1 MLMTS
6 KLLASFRLSAFLLL
20 SFVALAIA
28 GPLWAQSAGTGSL
41 TGTVTDP
48 SGAIVANVTVTATN
62 AATSQS
68 YPATTGADGVYRF
81 SLLPPGKYNV
91 KFEAPQFKTVE
102 SLAATVNVTET
113 TVLNQAL
120 RLGGQT
126 QVVQVEANTQGVD
139 TATSTLGTLVSGSQ
153 ITALPLTSRNYTQ
166 VLDMSAGVSA
176 SVNDAAILG
185 KGTQLTSVNGA
196 NPSQNNYQMDG
207 VAINNAG
214 NLGNGADQSVSAGIG
229 IPSPDAIEQFKIQT
243 STYDASYGRNPGGNV
258 NVVTKSGT
266 NAFHGDAF
274 EFFRNTVLNANDF
287 FIKHQELVNDQ
298 PNKPGVLDQ
307 NQFGGT
313 LGGPIKKDKLFFF
326 ASYQGTRSRN
336 GIAGAGLTSGAVLP
350 NIPNEARNT
359 PQFLTDLANVTCMPV
374 GAFYNFTFGPP
385 VTGPSPNCATNGP
398 ENIGP
403 VAQAVLNLAG
413 PGGKG
418 YYIPTPSTSPSCTPN
433 GAPEGVPSQFGS
445 YTCNFSQPAIYSE
458 NQFIGNGDYVINSRQ
473 TLQMRYF
480 YTRNPQVV
488 TLGGYLPG
496 ESQTNFYSNHDAVL
510 KLTSILGSNFT
521 NEARV
526 SFQRNLG
533 TNTDTPPDG
542 ATPESLGITPAFAG
556 AMYPPGIWT
565 LVDGVHLF
573 DSFSPAKETTN
584 QYQAADQIAWTHG
597 RHTIRAG
604 FEYERV
610 QYWVTAGA
618 ARGFL
623 LMGSFEDFLVGGPGN
638 IYLNLSNKGTAGNG
652 EQLHAYRLNDADSFI
667 QDDWKVNSRLTLNLG
682 LRWEFDGNLHDKY
695 GNLTNIFPS
704 LLAATPV
711 PDAPLGLPGNYAG
724 YVVPSNYT
732 TKYGNPALPNGVLKT
747 GTGYSLSNHP
757 PYSNFA
763 PRFGFAW
770 QPTHSANL
778 VVRGGFGLFYDRV
791 WFDAFVHGFQGNS
804 PYGVSL
810 DYGPAPNTFTLA
822 NPFPNY
828 PLETFLQ
835 RYSSVTCSPD
845 GMTCPGSSSELDTN
859 FMSSTI
865 HTPLVQQYNLNVQYE
880 FAPSWVLQVGYVG
893 SSGINLMDVYRN
905 YNTAQL
911 ATPENPINGQTV
923 STLENINLRVPYL
936 GYSPAGLQGTDF
948 VGSSNYNSLQVTLQ
962 KHFSHGLTM
971 QAAYTWSKSLSDLV
985 PDAATGGYLGANS
998 NDPQDLAQQ
1007 YGPSFYNRPQ
1017 RLSVNYEYE
1026 FPTSRRE
1033 GITGKALEGWSVAG
1047 VTTVQD
1053 GNPLTINDATAGTIY
1068 GIPNARAQLCPGE
1081 PIQTTG
1087 SLESRLGGGIST
1099 NGYFNSAAFC
1109 PPPMIG
1115 DGTGF
1120 GDSGVGIVLGPGQ
1133 FNWDIALIKQTKITE
1148 DQSLVFRTEFYNAF
1162 NHPQFNNPAT
1172 SVGATLGQITSTSV
1186 NPRLIQFA
1194 LKYIF

>member
-1 MLMTS
+1 MTF
-6 KLLASFRLSAFLLL
+6 KLLPSLRSAAFLLL
-20 SFVALAIA
+20 LFVAAFGA
-28 GPLWAQSAGTGSL
+28 ARPLYAQSAGTGSL

-48 SGAIVANVTVTATN
+48 SGAIVPNVTVTAKN
-62 AATSQS
+62 AATGQS
-68 YPATTGADGVYRF
+68 YQATTGTDGVYRF
-81 SLLPPGKYNV
+81 SLLPPGKYDV
-91 KFEAPQFKTVE
+91 KFEAPQFKTIE
-102 SLAATVNVTET
+102 NLAATVNVTET
-113 TVLNQAL
+113 TVLNQTL
-120 RLGGQT
+120 QVGGQT
-126 QVVQVEANTQGVD
+126 QVVQVQANTQGVD
-139 TATSTLGTLVSGSQ
+139 TATSTLGTLVSGNQ

-214 NLGNGADQSVSAGIG
+214 NLGNGGDQSVSAGIG
-229 IPSPDAIEQFKIQT
+229 IPNPDAIEEFKIQT

-266 NAFHGDAF
+266 NQFHGDAF
-274 EFFRNTVLNANDF
+274 EFFRNTVLNSNDF
-287 FIKHQELVNDQ
+287 FVGKAI
-298 PNKPGVLDQ
+298 LDQ

-326 ASYQGTRSRN
+326 FSYQGTRSKN
-336 GIAGAGLTSGAVLP
+336 GIAPQGLASGVFLP

-359 PQFLTDLANVTCMPV
+359 PQFATDLANATCT
-374 GAFYNFTFGPP
+374 GITFGPP
-385 VTGPSPNCATNGP
+385 VHGPAATCGPNQGP

-403 VAQAVLNLAG
+403 VALAVLNLAG

-418 YYIPTPSTSPSCTPN
+418 YYIPTPSTDPSCSPA
-433 GAPEGVPSQFGS
+433 GPE
-445 YTCNFSQPAIYSE
+445 YLCNFSDPALYSE
-458 NQFIGNGDYVINSRQ
+458 DQYIGNADYVINSRE
-473 TLQMRYF
+473 TLQTRFF
-480 YTRNPQVV
+480 YTKNPQVA

-496 ESQTNFYSNHDAVL
+496 EPQTNYYSNDNAVL
-510 KLTSILGSNFT
+510 KLSSILTNSFT

-526 SFQRNLG
+526 SFQRNYG
-533 TNTDTPPDG
+533 TNSDTPPDG

-584 QYQAADQIAWTHG
+584 QFQAADQIAWSHG

-652 EQLHAYRLNDADSFI
+652 EQLHGYRLNDADSFV

-695 GNLTNIFPS
+695 GNLTNIWPS
-704 LLAATPV
+704 LLASTPP
-711 PDAPLGLPGNYAG
+711 PDAPLGVAANYIG
-724 YVVPSNYT
+724 YVVPHNYT
-732 TKYGNPALPNGVLKT
+732 TKYGNPALPDGVLRT
-747 GTGYSLSNHP
+747 GTGYSLSSHA

-770 QPTHSANL
+770 QPTHSSNL

-810 DYGPAPNTFTLA
+810 NYGPAPNTFTLA

-845 GMTCPGSSSELDTN
+845 GLTCPGSSSELDTN
-859 FMSSTI
+859 FISSTI

-893 SSGINLMDVYRN
+893 SSGINLMDIYRN

-1026 FPTSRRE
+1026 FPNLNRE
-1033 GITGKALEGWSVAG
+1033 GITGRIVSGWSVAG

-1053 GNPLTINDATAGTIY
+1053 GNPLTLTDATAGSIY
-1068 GIPNARAQLCPGE
+1068 GIPNARAELCPGDI
-1081 PIQTTG
+1081 PLKNPG
-1087 SLESRLGGGIST
+1087 SIESQLA
-1099 NGYFNSAAFC
+1099 NGATYLNSAALC
-1109 PPPMIG
+1109 APPIIG

-1133 FNWDIALIKQTKITE
+1133 FNWDISLIKETKIRE
-1148 DQSLVFRTEFYNAF
+1148 GQSLVFRTEFYNAF
-1162 NHPQFNNPAT
+1162 NHPQFANPAT
-1172 SVGATLGQITSTSV
+1172 AKGFGYGAITATSV

-1194 LKYIF
+1194 LKYVF

>member
-1 MLMTS
+1 MTS
-6 KLLASFRLSAFLLL
+6 KALASFRFAVFLLL
-20 SFVALAIA
+20 SFVIALVVAL
-28 GPLWAQSAGTGSL
+28 PLWAQSAGTGSL
-41 TGTVTDP
+41 TGTVTDS
-48 SGAIVANVTVTATN
+48 SGAIVPNVTVTATSVG
-62 AATSQS
+62 TGQS

-113 TVLNQAL
+113 TVLNQTL
-120 RLGGQT
+120 QVGGQT
-126 QVVQVEANTQGVD
+126 QIVQVEANTQGVD
-139 TATSTLGTLVSGSQ
+139 TATSTLGTLVSGSK

-176 SVNDAAILG
+176 SVNDAALLG

-229 IPSPDAIEQFKIQT
+229 IPSPDAIEEFKIQT

-266 NAFHGDAF
+266 NQFHGDAF
-274 EFFRNTVLNANDF
+274 EFFRNTVLNSNDF
-287 FIKHQELVNDQ
+287 FVGKT
-298 PNKPGVLDQ
+298 VLDQ

-313 LGGPIKKDKLFFF
+313 LGGPIQKNKLFFF
-326 ASYQGTRSRN
+326 FSYQGTRSKN
-336 GIAGAGLTSGAVLP
+336 GIAPQGLASGVFLP
-350 NIPNEARNT
+350 DIPNEPRNT
-359 PQFLTDLANVTCMPV
+359 AQFATDLANATCTA
-374 GAFYNFTFGPP
+374 GTFGPP
-385 VTGPSPNCATNGP
+385 VHGPAAACNQTGNTPAGPDNQGP

-403 VAQAVLNLAG
+403 VALAVLNLAG

-418 YYIPTPSTSPSCTPN
+418 YYIPTPSTDPSCSP
-433 GAPEGVPSQFGS
+433 FGGE
-445 YTCNFSQPAIYSE
+445 YVCNFSDPATYSE
-458 NQFIGNGDYVINSRQ
+458 DQYIGNGDYLISSTE
-473 TLQMRYF
+473 TLQTRFF
-480 YTRNPQVV
+480 YTKNPQVA
-488 TLGGYLPG
+488 TLNGYLPG
-496 ESQTNFYSNHDAVL
+496 EPQTNYYSNDNAVI
-510 KLTSILGSNFT
+510 KLTSILTNSFT
-521 NEARV
+521 NEARA
-526 SFQRNLG
+526 SFQRNYG
-533 TNTDTPPDG
+533 TNSDTPPDG

-584 QYQAADQIAWTHG
+584 QFQAADQIAWTHG

-638 IYLNLSNKGTAGNG
+638 IYLNLSNKGNAFNG
-652 EQLHAYRLNDADSFI
+652 EQLHAYRLNDSDSFV
-667 QDDWKVNSRLTLNLG
+667 QDDWKLSSRLTLNLG

-704 LLAATPV
+704 LLAAAP
-711 PDAPLGLPGNYAG
+711 PDAPLGLAGNYAG
-724 YVVPSNYT
+724 YVVPNNYT
-732 TKYGNPALPNGVLKT
+732 TKYGNPALPAGVLKT
-747 GTGYSLSNHP
+747 GTGYSLANHP

-763 PRFGFAW
+763 PRIGFAW
-770 QPTHSANL
+770 QPTHSSNL

-822 NPFPNY
+822 NPFPDY
-828 PLETFLQ
+828 PLGTFLQ
-835 RYSSVTCSPD
+835 RYSSVACSADGLTC
-845 GMTCPGSSSELDTN
+845 TGSSSALDTN
-859 FMSSTI
+859 FMSPTI

-880 FAPSWVLQVGYVG
+880 FAPRWILEVGYVG
-893 SSGINLMDVYRN
+893 SSGINLMDIYRN

-923 STLENINLRVPYL
+923 NTLENINLRVPYL

-948 VGSSNYNSLQVTLQ
+948 VGSSNYNSLQVTLRKQ
-962 KHFSHGLTM
+962 FSHGLSM

-998 NDPQDLAQQ
+998 NDPQDLSQQ

-1026 FPTSRRE
+1026 FPTGHRE
-1033 GITGKALEGWSVAG
+1033 GITSKVINGWSVAG

-1053 GNPLTINDATAGTIY
+1053 GNPLTLTDATAGSIY
-1068 GIPNARAQLCPGE
+1068 GIPNARAELCPGNI
-1081 PIQTTG
+1081 PLKSPG
-1087 SLESRLGGGIST
+1087 SIESQIAAGGTYLNPAALCAPPSGGI
-1099 NGYFNSAAFC
+1099 Y
-1109 PPPMIG
+1109 G

-1148 DQSLVFRTEFYNAF
+1148 GQSLVFRAEFYNAF
-1162 NHPQFNNPAT
+1162 NHTQFANPNTANGFGYG
-1172 SVGATLGQITSTSV
+1172 SITATSV

-1194 LKYIF
+1194 LKYVF

>member
-1 MLMTS
+1 MNY
-6 KLLASFRLSAFLLL
+6 KLLAKIRIAAIVLVTLIA
-20 SFVALAIA
+20 ALPAVRTLQ
-28 GPLWAQSAGTGSL
+28 GQSAGTGSL
-41 TGTVTDP
+41 TGTVTDAT
-48 SGAIVANVTVTATN
+48 GAVVPGVTVTATS
-62 AATSQS
+62 AGTGQS
-68 YPATTGADGVYRF
+68 YTTNTGADGAYRF

-91 KFEAPQFKTVE
+91 KFAAPQFKPVE
-102 SLAATVNVTET
+102 SLAATINVTET

-120 RLGGQT
+120 QVGGQT
-126 QVVQVEANTQGVD
+126 QVMTVQANTQGVD

-176 SVNDAAILG
+176 SVNDAALLG

-207 VAINNAG
+207 VAIDNAG

-229 IPSPDAIEQFKIQT
+229 IPSPDAIEEFKIQT

-266 NAFHGDAF
+266 NQFHGDAF
-274 EFFRNTVLNANDF
+274 EFFRNTVLNANDY
-287 FIKHQELVNDQ
+287 FIKYDEITNGQ

-336 GIAGAGLTSGAVLP
+336 GIAGAGLTSGVTLP
-350 NIPNEARNT
+350 NIPDEPRGTA
-359 PQFLTDLANVTCMPV
+359 QFANDLANATC
-374 GAFYNFTFGPP
+374 GSFTFGPT
-385 VTGPSPNCATNGP
+385 VQGPSAACVPFRGP
-398 ENIGP
+398 ENISP
-403 VAQAVLNLAG
+403 VALSILNLAG

-418 YYIPTPSTSPSCTPN
+418 YYVPTPSTDSSCAAN
-433 GAPEGVPSQFGS
+433 GFGS
-445 YTCNFSQPAIYSE
+445 YTCSFSDPAKYTE
-458 NQFIGNGDYVINSRQ
+458 NQFIGNGDYIINSRQ

-496 ESQTNFYSNHDAVL
+496 EPQTNFYSNHDAVV

-521 NEARV
+521 NEARA
-526 SFQRNLG
+526 SYQRNLG
-533 TNTDTPPDG
+533 INTDTPPDG
-542 ATPESLGITPAFAG
+542 ATPESLGMTPAFAG
-556 AMYPPGIWT
+556 AQYPPGIWT
-565 LVDGVHLF
+565 LVDGVHFF

-597 RHTIRAG
+597 GHTIRAG

-610 QYWVTAGA
+610 QYSVTAGA

-623 LMGSFEDFLVGGPGN
+623 LMGTFEDFLVGGPGN
-638 IYLNLSNKGTAGNG
+638 IYLNLSNKGNAGNG
-652 EQLHAYRLNDADSFI
+652 EQLHAYRLNDSDAFI
-667 QDDWKVNSRLTLNLG
+667 QDDWKVNARLTLNLG

-695 GNLTNIFPS
+695 GNLTNIWPS

-711 PDAPLGLPGNYAG
+711 PDAPLGVAGNYAG
-724 YVVPSNYT
+724 YVVPHNYT
-732 TKYGNPALPNGVLKT
+732 TKYGNPALPDGVLKT
-747 GTGYSLSNHP
+747 GTGYSLASHP

-770 QPTHSANL
+770 QPTHNANL

-810 DYGPAPNTFTLA
+810 NYGPAPNTFTLA

-828 PLETFLQ
+828 PLGTFLQ
-835 RYSSVTCSPD
+835 RYSSVACSPD
-845 GMTCPGSSSELDTN
+845 GMTCTGSSSDLDTN
-859 FMSSTI
+859 FLSPTI

-880 FAPSWVLQVGYVG
+880 FAPTWVLQVGYVG
-893 SSGINLMDVYRN
+893 SSGLNLMDIYRN

-962 KHFSHGLTM
+962 KQFSHGLTM

-1017 RLSVNYEYE
+1017 RLSVNYQYDLRLADR
-1026 FPTSRRE
+1026 P
-1033 GITGKALEGWSVAG
+1033 GITGKLVNGWSIAG

-1068 GIPNARAQLCPGE
+1068 GVPNGRAELCPGV

-1087 SLESRLGGGIST
+1087 SLTSRLGAGVST
-1099 NGYFNSAAFC
+1099 NGYFNPAAFC
-1109 PPPMIG
+1109 APPVIG

-1133 FNWDIALIKQTKITE
+1133 FNWDVALIKQTKITE
-1148 DQSLVFRTEFYNAF
+1148 GQSIIFRTEFYNAF
-1162 NHPQFNNPAT
+1162 NHPQFSNPAT

-1194 LKYIF
+1194 LKYVF

>member
-1 MLMTS
+1 MTFKS
-6 KLLASFRLSAFLLL
+6 LSSFRLAAVLLL
-20 SFVALAIA
+20 SFVAALAVA
-28 GPLWAQSAGTGSL
+28 RPLFAQSAGTGSL
-41 TGTVTDP
+41 TGTVTDS
-48 SGAIVANVTVTATN
+48 SGAVVPNVTVTATSVG
-62 AATSQS
+62 TGQS
-68 YPATTGADGVYRF
+68 YPATTGADGAYRF

-102 SLAATVNVTET
+102 SLAATVDVTET
-113 TVLNQAL
+113 TVLNQTL
-120 RLGGQT
+120 QVGGQT
-126 QVVQVEANTQGVD
+126 QIVQVEATTQGVD
-139 TATSTLGTLVSGSQ
+139 TATSTLGTLVSGKE
-153 ITALPLTSRNYTQ
+153 ITSLPLTSRNYTQ

-176 SVNDAAILG
+176 SVNDAAVLG

-214 NLGNGADQSVSAGIG
+214 NEGNGADQSVAAGIG
-229 IPSPDAIEQFKIQT
+229 IPSPDAIEEFKIQT

-266 NAFHGDAF
+266 NEFHGDAF

-287 FIKHQELVNDQ
+287 FIKNQELANDQ
-298 PNKPGVLDQ
+298 PNKQGVLDQ

-313 LGGPIKKDKLFFF
+313 LGGPIKKDRIFFF
-326 ASYQGTRSRN
+326 GSYQGTRSRN

-350 NIPNEARNT
+350 NIPDEPRNT
-359 PQFLTDLANVTCMPV
+359 PQFATDLANATCVPV
-374 GAFYNFTFGPP
+374 GSPFTNFTFGPP
-385 VTGPSPNCATNGP
+385 VTGPSANCATNGP

-403 VAQAVLNLAG
+403 VGLAILNLAG

-418 YYIPTPSTSPSCTPN
+418 YYIPTPSTSPNCTANPT
-433 GAPEGVPSQFGS
+433 GGLPAQFGT
-445 YTCNFSQPAIYSE
+445 YTCNFSEPAIYTE
-458 NQFIGNGDYVINSRQ
+458 NQYIGNGDYLINSKQ

-496 ESQTNFYSNHDAVL
+496 EPQTNFYSNHNAVL
-510 KLTSILGSNFT
+510 KLTSLVGNSFT

-533 TNTDTPPDG
+533 VNSDTPPDH

-556 AMYPPGIWT
+556 ALYPPGIWT

-584 QYQAADQIAWTHG
+584 QFQAADQIAWTHG

-618 ARGFL
+618 ARGFI

-638 IYLNLSNKGTAGNG
+638 IYLNLSNKGGASNG
-652 EQLHAYRLNDADSFI
+652 EQLHGYRLNDSDSFI
-667 QDDWKVNSRLTLNLG
+667 QDDWKLNSRLTLNLG

-704 LLAATPV
+704 LLAAAP
-711 PDAPLGLPGNYAG
+711 PDAPLGVAGNYVG
-724 YVVPSNYT
+724 YVVPSNYN
-732 TKYGNPALPNGVLKT
+732 TKHGNPALPDGVLKT
-747 GTGYSLSNHP
+747 GTGYSLANHP

-763 PRFGFAW
+763 PRIGFAW
-770 QPTHSANL
+770 QPTHSSNL

-828 PLETFLQ
+828 PLGTFLQ
-835 RYSSVTCSPD
+835 RYSSVACSPD
-845 GMTCPGSSSELDTN
+845 GLTCTGSSSALDTN
-859 FMSSTI
+859 FMSPTI

-880 FAPSWVLQVGYVG
+880 FAPRWILEVGYVG
-893 SSGINLMDVYRN
+893 SSGLNLMDIYRN

-911 ATPENPINGQTV
+911 ATPANPINGQTV

-948 VGSSNYNSLQVTLQ
+948 VGSSNYNSLQVTLRKQ
-962 KHFSHGLTM
+962 FSHGLQM

-998 NDPQDLAQQ
+998 NNPQDLGQQ

-1017 RLSVNYEYE
+1017 RLSVNYQYE
-1026 FPTSRRE
+1026 FPASQRE
-1033 GITGKALEGWSVAG
+1033 GIAGKMINGWSLAG

-1053 GNPLTINDATAGTIY
+1053 GNPLTINDASAGSIY
-1068 GIPNARAQLCPGE
+1068 GIPNARAQLCPGV
-1081 PIQTTG
+1081 PIQTPG
-1087 SLESRLGGGIST
+1087 SLTQRLGGSLSA
-1099 NGYFNSAAFC
+1099 NPYLNPAAFC
-1109 PPPMIG
+1109 APPAIG

-1148 DQSLVFRTEFYNAF
+1148 GQSIIFRTEFYNAF

-1194 LKYIF
+1194 LKYVF